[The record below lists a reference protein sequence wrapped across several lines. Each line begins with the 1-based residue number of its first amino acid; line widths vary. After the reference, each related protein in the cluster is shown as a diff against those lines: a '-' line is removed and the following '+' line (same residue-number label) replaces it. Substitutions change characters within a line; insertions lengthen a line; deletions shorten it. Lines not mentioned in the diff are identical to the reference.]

1 MAIDIVMPN
10 LGFDTQEGRLVEWL
24 KQVGDTIR
32 QGEAIAVVESDKSDV
47 ELESIASGVLLEQLF
62 PADQVVQVG
71 TVIARV
77 GAAGERPTQTAAA
90 PAAPAESKPA
100 RPETRISPIARR
112 IAQEN
117 NIDLS
122 AVQGT
127 GQSGRITRAD
137 VVAHSSRTP
146 ANGSLLALP
155 KVRKAARDLGIDLHE
170 VVATGKAGQVTM
182 ADLEAYQAQLRATPE
197 PAPVQTAAPVAPAT
211 PTPEPV
217 AIEGGVEVPL
227 SRSRQVAAQR
237 LTRSMQEA
245 PHFYVNSEFD
255 VEDALKKLAT
265 LNSPQRIR
273 INDLL
278 QYLTVQSL
286 LHVPQLN
293 ATYDGETL
301 LQYAQVNLSIAVSR
315 GDDLVTPVIPGA
327 ERFSLVGLA
336 AESRER
342 IQRAQDNRLKPAD
355 MQNGTFTMSNLG
367 VIKQVDQFTAVINPP
382 QVAILAVG
390 TVKQRPV
397 VLNGGLHIRH
407 TVRLT
412 LSGDHR
418 VVDGMVLGRFL
429 AAFQTE
435 LDQFSQ

>member
-24 KQVGDTIR
+24 KQVGDTIQ

-47 ELESIASGVLLEQLF
+47 ELECIASGILLEQLF

-71 TVIARV
+71 AVIARV
-77 GAAGERPTQTAAA
+77 GAPGERSAEQ
-90 PAAPAESKPA
+90 PAAPAEDTPT

-117 NIDLS
+117 NIDLG

-137 VVAHSSRTP
+137 VVAHTSRTP
-146 ANGSLLALP
+146 ANGNLLALP
-155 KVRKAARDLGIDLHE
+155 KVRKAARDFGIDLYE
-170 VVATGKAGQVTM
+170 VAGTGKIGQVTM
-182 ADLEAYQAQLRATPE
+182 EDLEAYQARLRSQPE
-197 PAPVQTAAPVAPAT
+197 QAPAPVQAAKPVAPAT
-211 PTPEPV
+211 PTPETV
-217 AIEGGVEVPL
+217 AVEGGVEVPL

-245 PHFYVNSEFD
+245 PHFYVNGEFD
-255 VEDALKKLAT
+255 VEDALKKLNT
-265 LNSPQRIR
+265 LNGPQRIR

-278 QYLTVQSL
+278 QYLTVQTL
-286 LHVPQLN
+286 LRVPRLN
-293 ATYDGETL
+293 ATYNGETL
-301 LQYAQVNLSIAVSR
+301 VQHSQVNLSVAVSR
-315 GDDLVTPVIPGA
+315 GDDLVTPVIAGA

-336 AESRER
+336 AESQER
-342 IQRAQDNRLKPAD
+342 IRRAQDNRLKPAD
-355 MQNGTFTMSNLG
+355 MQHGTFTISNLG
-367 VIKQVDQFTAVINPP
+367 VLKQVDQFTAVINPP

-390 TVKQRPV
+390 AVKQRPV

-412 LSGDHR
+412 VSGDHR

-435 LDQFSQ
+435 LEQFSQ